1 MNSRGQEECEGVEE
15 SILNTALSMKK
26 ANSIQFKVTRGKL
39 NL

>member
-1 MNSRGQEECEGVEE
+1 MNSRGQEECEVEE